1 MLLYILLFIAVLF
14 ILAQAYLLYIFIN
27 RITELAEEND
37 AYDKGMSE
45 VTDAYESDSL
55 QYEETIENLHEQFNE
70 ERATWARNAE
80 IDRVARH
87 EQTRT
92 IEELLI
98 TVGTVRG
105 ENLHLRTQLDVA
117 QRIILEHDM
126 NCLPHIVLSS
136 MEGEK
141 DTPLPL
147 DCEHEACDQH

>member
-55 QYEETIENLHEQFNE
+55 QYEETIERLHEKIGNLE
-70 ERATWARNAE
+70 HNAGV
-80 IDRVARH
+80 DRVARH

-92 IEELLI
+92 IEELLV